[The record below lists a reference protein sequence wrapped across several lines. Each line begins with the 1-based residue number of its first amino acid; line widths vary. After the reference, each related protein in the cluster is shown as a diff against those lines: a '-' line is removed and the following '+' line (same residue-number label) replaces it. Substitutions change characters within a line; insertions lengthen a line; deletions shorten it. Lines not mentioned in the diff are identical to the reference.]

1 MGEHE
6 DQTMALQ
13 LEQPH
18 DSPLAASIRNVAHAT
33 RLGLVAIV
41 GAAVLAGCGSGAVD
55 SGGFTAGDRNAAQGA
70 MNALQHS
77 SIPHT
82 LVNMTF
88 ASRLPP
94 AACQVHLESRNPTTF
109 KVYLFWV
116 PFIGSSYTW
125 LDMSITSV
133 ASRDTFH
140 IGSAVAALPGGKL
153 GPSGRSILPK
163 TRDFDTPLSAFGAQQ
178 ASRNKL
184 ALAAHGGDVFTKPGA
199 KCQVLAN
206 GYLRLVPNS

>member
-1 MGEHE
+1 
-6 DQTMALQ
+6 
-13 LEQPH
+13 
-18 DSPLAASIRNVAHAT
+18 
-33 RLGLVAIV
+33 
-41 GAAVLAGCGSGAVD
+41 
-55 SGGFTAGDRNAAQGA
+55 

-94 AACQVHLESRNPTTF
+94 AACQVHLESRNPTAF
-109 KVYLFWV
+109 KVYIFWV
-116 PFIGSSYTW
+116 PFIGASYTW
-125 LDMSITSV
+125 LDMSITHD
-133 ASRDTFH
+133 ASRDKFH

-178 ASRNKL
+178 VKRNK
-184 ALAAHGGDVFTKPGA
+184 AAIAAHAGDIFSKPAA
-199 KCQVLAN
+199 KCQILAN
-206 GYLRLVPNS
+206 GYLRLVASS